1 MNRIAFCLK
10 PLLSL
15 VVGGM
20 FLAFFPGAGQCAA
33 PTPLEL
39 AQKLQARY
47 EETKTMTAD
56 FKQSTSVPMSTR
68 KRLGAGKVVIF
79 KPGRIR
85 WDYQTPDKQV
95 LISDGKKVFMYLA
108 DSAQMIVQPVSQ
120 YINSDVTYAFFVGTG
135 NIVRDFK
142 VLPPERQG
150 DASLK
155 AIKLVPKTA
164 HPQVDY
170 LHVWIDD
177 NFMVRRLEI
186 VDHFGSITDLA
197 FSNIRRNEPVPPETF
212 VFTPPPGTE
221 IIEQ

>member
-1 MNRIAFCLK
+1 MNRLDLCSK
-10 PLLSL
+10 SLLSL
-15 VVGGM
+15 LLGAM
-20 FLAFFPGAGQCAA
+20 FLALFPGPGECAA
-33 PTPLEL
+33 PTPVEL

-68 KRLGAGKVVIF
+68 KRLGAGKVVIS

-85 WDYQTPDKQV
+85 WDYQTPEKQV
-95 LISDGKKVFMYLA
+95 LISDGKKVSMYVA
-108 DSAQMIVQPVSQ
+108 NSAQMIVQPVSQ

-170 LHVWIDD
+170 LHVWIDE

-197 FSNIRRNEPVPPETF
+197 FSNISRNEPVSPETF
-212 VFTPPPGTE
+212 IFTPPLGTE
-221 IIEQ
+221 LIEQ

>member
-1 MNRIAFCLK
+1 MNRNAFFLK
-10 PLLSL
+10 SLLSL
-15 VVGGM
+15 LIGLVA
-20 FLAFFPGAGQCAA
+20 LAILPDTGRCAA
-33 PTPLEL
+33 LTPLEL

-68 KRLGAGKVVIF
+68 KRLGAGKVVIS

-85 WDYQTPDKQV
+85 WDYQAPDKQV
-95 LISDGKKVFMYLA
+95 LISDGKKVSMFVA
-108 DSAQMIVQPVSQ
+108 NSAQMIVQPVSQ

-150 DASLK
+150 DGSLK

-170 LHVWIDD
+170 LHVWIDE
-177 NFMVRRLEI
+177 NFMIRRLEI

-197 FSNIRRNEPVPPETF
+197 FSNITRNEPVSPETF
-212 VFTPPPGTE
+212 AFIPPLGTE